1 MRLLHFLVTSATLT
15 TLATLFACS
24 PTLDWREVRFEGALE
39 ASDASPLTALLPC
52 KPDRATREQT
62 VGGERVSLSMMGC
75 PAAGAT
81 YTLSR
86 MVLKTPAKAAQVLT
100 AWQAAT
106 LASLVPD
113 DKAQVDKAQAI
124 PAVTAPIKSPI
135 KVPGAS
141 GWPAAV
147 RISVTADVAKGAVPA
162 AFTGQVA
169 WFAQL
174 AGPDMVLYQAA
185 IYGAQ
190 DAQPLGA
197 EAISTFFE
205 SLRLP

>member
-1 MRLLHFLVTSATLT
+1 MRLFYYLVTFAILT
-15 TLATLFACS
+15 PLLACTPA
-24 PTLDWREVRFEGALE
+24 LDWREVRFEGTLE

-81 YTLSR
+81 FTLSR
-86 MVLKTPAKAAQVLT
+86 MVLKTPAKAPQVLA

-106 LASLVPD
+106 LANLVPD
-113 DKAQVDKAQAI
+113 DKVQVDKAQTAQ
-124 PAVTAPIKSPI
+124 PVTSPI

-141 GWPAAV
+141 GWPAAA
-147 RISVTADVAKGAVPA
+147 RISVPAGVAKGSAPA
-162 AFTGQVA
+162 GMAGQVA

-174 AGPDMVLYQAA
+174 AGPDLVLYQAA

-190 DAQPLGA
+190 DAKPLTA
-197 EAISTFFE
+197 EATSTFFE

>member
-15 TLATLFACS
+15 TLITLSACS
-24 PTLDWREVRFEGALE
+24 PNLNWREVRFEGVME
-39 ASDASPLTALLPC
+39 ASDASPLMAVLPC
-52 KPDRATREQT
+52 KPDRATREQS

-81 YTLSR
+81 FTLSR
-86 MVLKTPAKAAQVLT
+86 MVLKNPAKVPQVLAAWQTATVANINTQANVTSGDKALAAQ
-100 AWQAAT
+100 
-106 LASLVPD
+106 PE
-113 DKAQVDKAQAI
+113 
-124 PAVTAPIKSPI
+124 TAPL

-147 RISVTADVAKGAVPA
+147 RMNLPATAVSAATAVGA
-162 AFTGQVA
+162 TQVA

-174 AGPDMVLYQAA
+174 AGPDIVLFQAA
-185 IYGAQ
+185 IYGAK
-190 DAQPLGA
+190 DAKPLGA
-197 EAISTFFE
+197 EAISPFFE

>member
-15 TLATLFACS
+15 TLFSLLACT
-24 PTLDWREVRFEGALE
+24 PTLDWRDVRFEGAMQ
-39 ASDASPLTALLPC
+39 ASDASPLAALLPC

-62 VGGERVSLSMMGC
+62 VAGERVSLSMMGC

-81 YTLSR
+81 FTLSR
-86 MVLKTPAKAAQVLT
+86 MVLKNPAKAPQVLA
-100 AWQAAT
+100 AWQAVT
-106 LASLVPD
+106 LANVVSN
-113 DKAQVDKAQAI
+113 DKVQADKAQAVQ
-124 PAVTAPIKSPI
+124 PVTSPI

-147 RISVTADVAKGAVPA
+147 RVNMTGGVADGAA
-162 AFTGQVA
+162 SGRFAGQVA

-174 AGPDMVLYQAA
+174 AGPDLVLYQAA

-190 DAQPLGA
+190 DAKPLAA
-197 EAISTFFE
+197 EATSTFFE

>member
-1 MRLLHFLVTSATLT
+1 MT
-15 TLATLFACS
+15 TLFSLLACT
-24 PTLDWREVRFEGALE
+24 PTLDWREVRFEGAMQ

-62 VGGERVSLSMMGC
+62 VAGERVSLSMMGC

-81 YTLSR
+81 FTLSR
-86 MVLKTPAKAAQVLT
+86 MVLKTPVKAPQVLA

-106 LASLVPD
+106 LANTKTQANLMPS
-113 DKAQVDKAQAI
+113 DKT
-124 PAVTAPIKSPI
+124 PATQPETSPF

-141 GWPAAV
+141 GWPAAA
-147 RISVTADVAKGAVPA
+147 RTNLSAAAAVEA
-162 AFTGQVA
+162 TQVA

-174 AGPDMVLYQAA
+174 AGPDIVLYQAA
-185 IYGAQ
+185 IYGAK
-190 DAQPLGA
+190 DAKPLDA
-197 EAISTFFE
+197 EAISPFFE

>member
-1 MRLLHFLVTSATLT
+1 MRQLHFLVTSVTLT
-15 TLATLFACS
+15 TFATLLACT
-24 PTLDWREVRFEGALE
+24 PMLDWREVRFEGAQE

-81 YTLSR
+81 FTLSR
-86 MVLKTPAKAAQVLT
+86 MVLHNPAKAPQVLA

-106 LASLVPD
+106 LANTNATNA
-113 DKAQVDKAQAI
+113 AQ
-124 PAVTAPIKSPI
+124 PETLPF

-141 GWPAAV
+141 GWPSAVRMNLSAAAAV
-147 RISVTADVAKGAVPA
+147 GAA
-162 AFTGQVA
+162 QVA

-174 AGPDMVLYQAA
+174 AGPDIVLYQSA
-185 IYGAQ
+185 IYRSQ
-190 DAQPLGA
+190 DAKSVAA
-197 EAISTFFE
+197 EATDTFFE

>member
-15 TLATLFACS
+15 GLIACTPS
-24 PTLDWREVRFEGALE
+24 LDWREVRFEGIMQAG
-39 ASDASPLTALLPC
+39 DASPLTALLPC

-81 YTLSR
+81 FTLSR
-86 MVLKTPAKAAQVLT
+86 MVLTNAAKAPQVLA

-106 LASLVPD
+106 LAHLLPN
-113 DKAQVDKAQAI
+113 DKAQANKFQAI
-124 PAVTAPIKSPI
+124 QPVTSSI
-135 KVPGAS
+135 KVQGAS

-147 RISVTADVAKGAVPA
+147 HLTVAG
-162 AFTGQVA
+162 GRVA

-174 AGPDMVLYQAA
+174 AGPDVVLYQAA
-185 IYGAQ
+185 IYESQ
-190 DAQPLGA
+190 DAKPLNT
-197 EAISTFFE
+197 EATHTFFE
-205 SLRLP
+205 SLHLP

>member
-1 MRLLHFLVTSATLT
+1 MCLLHFSVTLATLT
-15 TLATLFACS
+15 TLATLLACS
-24 PTLDWREVRFEGALE
+24 PALDWRDVRFEGTME

-81 YTLSR
+81 FTLSR
-86 MVLKTPAKAAQVLT
+86 MVLKNSAKAAQVLS

-106 LASLVPD
+106 LANLVPN
-113 DKAQVDKAQAI
+113 DKAQANKAQAK
-124 PAVTAPIKSPI
+124 PPVVSPI

-147 RISVTADVAKGAVPA
+147 RVNVTGGGVTGDTA
-162 AFTGQVA
+162 AGQLAGQVA

-174 AGPDMVLYQAA
+174 AGPDLVLYQAA

-190 DAQPLGA
+190 DAKPLTA
-197 EAISTFFE
+197 EATSTFFE

>member
-15 TLATLFACS
+15 TLFTLSACS
-24 PTLDWREVRFEGALE
+24 PPLDWREVRFEGALE
-39 ASDASPLTALLPC
+39 ASEASPLTALLPC

-81 YTLSR
+81 FTLSR
-86 MVLKTPAKAAQVLT
+86 MVLKNPTLAPQVLA
-100 AWQAAT
+100 AWQNAT
-106 LASLVPD
+106 LANT
-113 DKAQVDKAQAI
+113 QVNKQPEI
-124 PAVTAPIKSPI
+124 LPF

-141 GWPAAV
+141 GWPVAV
-147 RISVTADVAKGAVPA
+147 RMNMSAAADASAPTAPWA
-162 AFTGQVA
+162 GQVA

-174 AGPDMVLYQAA
+174 AGPQIVLYQAA
-185 IYGAQ
+185 IYGAK
-190 DAQPLGA
+190 DAKPLGV
-197 EAISTFFE
+197 EAISPFFE

>member
-15 TLATLFACS
+15 PLLACT
-24 PTLDWREVRFEGALE
+24 PTLDWREARFEGAME

-52 KPDRATREQT
+52 KPDRATRAQT

-81 YTLSR
+81 FTLSR
-86 MVLKTPAKAAQVLT
+86 MVLKTPAKAPQVLA

-106 LASLVPD
+106 LANLMPG
-113 DKAQVDKAQAI
+113 DKPPAAQ
-124 PAVTAPIKSPI
+124 PETSPF

-147 RISVTADVAKGAVPA
+147 RMNVTGAA
-162 AFTGQVA
+162 AVGAAAAPWAGQVA

-174 AGPDMVLYQAA
+174 AGPDIVLYQAA
-185 IYGAQ
+185 IYSSK
-190 DAQPLGA
+190 DAKPLGA
-197 EAISTFFE
+197 EAISMFFE

>member
-1 MRLLHFLVTSATLT
+1 MRLLYYLVISAILT
-15 TLATLFACS
+15 PLLACTPA
-24 PTLDWREVRFEGALE
+24 LDWREVRFEGALE

-81 YTLSR
+81 FTLSR
-86 MVLKTPAKAAQVLT
+86 MVLKTPAKAPQVLA

-106 LASLVPD
+106 LANLVPN
-113 DKAQVDKAQAI
+113 DKAQVDKAQTAQ
-124 PAVTAPIKSPI
+124 PVTSPI

-141 GWPAAV
+141 GWPAAA
-147 RISVTADVAKGAVPA
+147 RISVPAGVAKGSAPA
-162 AFTGQVA
+162 GMAGQVA

-174 AGPDMVLYQAA
+174 AGPDLVLYQAA

-190 DAQPLGA
+190 DAKPLTA
-197 EAISTFFE
+197 EATSTFFE

>member
-1 MRLLHFLVTSATLT
+1 MRLFYFLVTSATFT
-15 TLATLFACS
+15 SLFACT
-24 PTLDWREVRFEGALE
+24 PALDWREVRFEGAMQ

-62 VGGERVSLSMMGC
+62 VGGERVNLSMMGC

-81 YTLSR
+81 FTLSR
-86 MVLKTPAKAAQVLT
+86 MVLTTPAKAPQVLA

-106 LASLVPD
+106 LANLVPGG
-113 DKAQVDKAQAI
+113 KAQADQ
-124 PAVTAPIKSPI
+124 PQAAQPVTSPI

-147 RISVTADVAKGAVPA
+147 RMNVTGAA
-162 AFTGQVA
+162 AGGATAAPLTGQVA

-185 IYGAQ
+185 IYGSR
-190 DAQPLGA
+190 DSKPLGT
-197 EAISTFFE
+197 ESIQTFFE

>member
-1 MRLLHFLVTSATLT
+1 M
-15 TLATLFACS
+15 
-24 PTLDWREVRFEGALE
+24 LDWREVRFEGALE

-81 YTLSR
+81 FTLSR
-86 MVLKTPAKAAQVLT
+86 MVLKKPIKAPQVLA

-106 LASLVPD
+106 LANLVSHSNAPA
-113 DKAQVDKAQAI
+113 DKTQGDKTQGEIAQA
-124 PAVTAPIKSPI
+124 PPVTSPF
-135 KVPGAS
+135 KVLGAS

-147 RISVTADVAKGAVPA
+147 RVNANVTGGVSGAVGAGSESA
-162 AFTGQVA
+162 AGRFAGQVA

-174 AGPDMVLYQAA
+174 AGPDIVLYQAA
-185 IYGAQ
+185 IYGSQ
-190 DAQPLGA
+190 DAKPVAA
-197 EAISTFFE
+197 EATDTFFE